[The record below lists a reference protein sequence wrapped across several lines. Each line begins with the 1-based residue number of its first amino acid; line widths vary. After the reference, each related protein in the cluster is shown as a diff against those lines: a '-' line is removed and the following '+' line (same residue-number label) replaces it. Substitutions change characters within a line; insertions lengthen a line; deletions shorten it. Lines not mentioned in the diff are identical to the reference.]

1 MSTLTVTAANRSSG
15 RLKRESP
22 FRHRKRFP
30 LTTRF
35 RREKVRV
42 IRQQL
47 AEGIYDLD
55 EHLNAVVDSLHAVLT
70 GPKMVSTDHSPI

>member
-1 MSTLTVTAANRSSG
+1 MSTLTVTAANRDSG
-15 RLKRESP
+15 RLKRESQ
-22 FRHRKRFP
+22 FRHRRRFP

-42 IRQQL
+42 IQKQL

-55 EHLNAVVDSLHAVLT
+55 EHLDAAVDNLYAVLA
-70 GPKMVSTDHSPI
+70 GPKMV

>member
-1 MSTLTVTAANRSSG
+1 MSTLTVTAANRGSG
-15 RLKRESP
+15 RLKRESQ

-42 IRQQL
+42 IQKQL

-55 EHLNAVVDSLHAVLT
+55 EHLNAGIDRLYEVLT
-70 GPKMVSTDHSPI
+70 GPKIDSTGHSPI

>member
-1 MSTLTVTAANRSSG
+1 MSTLTVTTANRGAG
-15 RLKRESP
+15 RLERGSQ
-22 FRHRKRFP
+22 FRRRKRLP

-55 EHLNAVVDSLHAVLT
+55 EHLDAVVNRLHVALT
-70 GPKMVSTDHSPI
+70 GLKIDSTDHSSI